1 MPKATAVWLL
11 ENTALTFQQIA
22 NFCQLHILEVE
33 AFANAEPGTIPMG
46 LDPIT
51 SGQLLPEEI
60 EASSN
65 DPARPLTLRALVVD
79 RMPAKKTARYT
90 PLARRQD
97 KPSAICWLLKNYPDL
112 PDSRIVRLVGTTK
125 NTIAALRDK
134 SHWNFQNIK
143 PQSPIL
149 LDMCTQAELDVAL
162 RPVTA
167 PKVKTAKK
175 KPKKIKVVAP
185 VKEKAVVPKEKK
197 AVAPKK
203 KVVAQKKKAV
213 AQKKKVAPPKKT
225 DALPKKKVAAKKKV
239 ASAPKK
245 VVATKK
251 KAAPAKKKKDS

>member
-1 MPKATAVWLL
+1 MNGPLMPKATAVWLL

-60 EASSN
+60 EASSS

-167 PKVKTAKK
+167 PKVKAVKK
-175 KPKKIKVVAP
+175 KPKKVKALAP

-203 KVVAQKKKAV
+203 KAVV
-213 AQKKKVAPPKKT
+213 QKKKVAPPKT
-225 DALPKKKVAAKKKV
+225 TEALPKKKV

-245 VVATKK
+245 AVATKK